1 MNVHCGRWFKKF
13 CEGDDSLDDEG
24 QSSQPLE
31 LTTTNWE
38 KSLKLI
44 LYSHTRS
51 CHRTQCWP
59 MVIRPLKP
67 IERWKSLISGFL
79 KSWANIKKKKLLF
92 WSVMFSYSMQ
102 QQNISQWDCDMQQK
116 VDFIRQLET
125 TSSVAGLK
133 RSSKALPKAKFEPK
147 KVTVTVWWSAASL
160 THYSFLNSS
169 ATITSE
175 KYAQQIKETH
185 WKLQHLQPTLVTREG
200 PVLFHDNVRPHV
212 TQPTSARVTR
222 FCLIHCTHLTS
233 RPSATSSS
241 IATTVCRENASTSSR
256 SRKWFP
262 GGHWIPQHGFF
273 FARTKHLFLFGKKC
287 VDYNGSY
294 FD

>member
-79 KSWANIKKKKLLF
+79 KSWANIKKKKTVVLKCHVLLF
-92 WSVMFSYSMQ
+92 YATTKHFSMRLWHATKGGFYTTTGDNQLSGWTEKKLQ
-102 QQNISQWDCDMQQK
+102 STSQSQIW
-116 VDFIRQLET
+116 T
-125 TSSVAGLK
+125 
-133 RSSKALPKAKFEPK
+133 K

-200 PVLFHDNVRPHV
+200 PVLFHDNVHPHV

-287 VDYNGSY
+287 VDCNGSY

>member
-1 MNVHCGRWFKKF
+1 MIASTMRGRAVGHWN
-13 CEGDDSLDDEG
+13 
-24 QSSQPLE
+24 

-44 LYSHTRS
+44 LYSHTS

-67 IERWKSLISGFL
+67 IERWKNLISGFL
-79 KSWANIKKKKLLF
+79 MSWANIKKKKKNVFLKCHVLLF
-92 WSVMFSYSMQ
+92 YATTKHFSMRLWHATKGGFYTTTRDNQLSGWTEKKLQ
-102 QQNISQWDCDMQQK
+102 STSQSQIWTK
-116 VDFIRQLET
+116 
-125 TSSVAGLK
+125 K
-133 RSSKALPKAKFEPK
+133 RSWSLFGGPLPVWSTTAFWIPAQRSHLKSMLSKSKRRTENCN
-147 KVTVTVWWSAASL
+147 TCSQHWSPERVQ
-160 THYSFLNSS
+160 FSS
-169 ATITSE
+169 TTTCDRMWHN
-175 KYAQQIKETH
+175 Q
-185 WKLQHLQPTLVTREG
+185 
-200 PVLFHDNVRPHV
+200 
-212 TQPTSARVTR
+212 SAHRVTR
-222 FCLIHCTHLTS
+222 FCLIHCTYLTS

-262 GGHWIPQHGFF
+262 GGRWIPQHGFF

-287 VDYNGSY
+287 VDCNGSY

>member
-79 KSWANIKKKKLLF
+79 KSWANIKKKKNCCSEVSCSLILCNNKTFLNEIVTCNKRWILYDNRRQPAQWLDWKEAPKHFPKPNLNQKGHGHCLVVRCQSDPLQLSEFQRNHHIWEVCSANQRDALKTATPAANTGHQRGPSSLPRQRAPACDTTNQRSGYEVLPHPLYSPDLSPVGYLF
-92 WSVMFSYSMQ
+92 KHRNNCLQGKRFHK
-102 QQNISQWDCDMQQK
+102 QQK
-116 VDFIRQLET
+116 QKMVSR
-125 TSSVAGLK
+125 
-133 RSSKALPKAKFEPK
+133 RS
-147 KVTVTVWWSAASL
+147 
-160 THYSFLNSS
+160 LNS
-169 ATITSE
+169 TTWI
-175 KYAQQIKETH
+175 
-185 WKLQHLQPTLVTREG
+185 
-200 PVLFHDNVRPHV
+200 F
-212 TQPTSARVTR
+212 
-222 FCLIHCTHLTS
+222 FC
-233 RPSATSSS
+233 
-241 IATTVCRENASTSSR
+241 
-256 SRKWFP
+256 
-262 GGHWIPQHGFF
+262 
-273 FARTKHLFLFGKKC
+273 
-287 VDYNGSY
+287 
-294 FD
+294 